1 MKGSAE
7 FKVTCISSMQFHALV
22 RGVVWNMTTFSV
34 LMSNG
39 LSIILASFRGQYL
52 IFPSA
57 YTILGIPYSNY
68 SNYSI
73 LYPKTPF

>member
-1 MKGSAE
+1 
-7 FKVTCISSMQFHALV
+7 MQFHALV
-22 RGVVWNMTTFSV
+22 TAWGVVWNMTTFSV
-34 LMSNG
+34 LMSSG

-68 SNYSI
+68 SNSTVY
-73 LYPKTPF
+73 YTPKPHSN